1 VTATAEAAELL
12 WALWRTGAAI
22 AELPPR
28 LRPRTVDEGWRIQRR
43 LDEHAAPA
51 AGWKLAAT
59 SAAGQAHIG
68 ADGPLAGRIYERC
81 LVQSGSIL
89 DATSMRMR
97 AAEAEFAFRLARDV
111 SPTGAAPTRA
121 EVLAAIGQLIP
132 AIEVPDSRFTDFLA
146 AGLPSMVADGL
157 CCAFLVLGP
166 PVRAWH
172 EDELAGQ
179 AVVMRRNGEV
189 VACGSGADVFGDPVA
204 ALVWLA
210 GQLHAAGMPLRRGDV
225 VTTGACTPAHPVA
238 AGDELVA
245 AFGALGEVR
254 VRFH

>member
-22 AELPPR
+22 AELPPS
-28 LRPRTVDEGWRIQRR
+28 LRPRTVDDGWRIQRR
-43 LDEHAAPA
+43 LDEHAGPA
-51 AGWKLAAT
+51 VGWKLAAT

-68 ADGPLAGRIYERC
+68 ADGPLAGRLYERC
-81 LVQSGSIL
+81 LVQSGSVL
-89 DATSMRMR
+89 DVTPMRMC

-111 SPTGAAPTRA
+111 SATPTRA
-121 EVLAAIGQLIP
+121 DVLDAIGELIP
-132 AIEVPDSRFTDFLA
+132 VIEVPDSRFVDFLA
-146 AGLPSMVADGL
+146 AGLPSMIADAM
-157 CCAFLVLGP
+157 CCGFLVLGR
-166 PVRAWH
+166 PVHAWQ
-172 EDELAGQ
+172 DELARQ
-179 AVVMRRNGEV
+179 TVVMRRNGEV
-189 VACGSGADVFGDPVA
+189 VARGSGADVLGDPVD
-204 ALVWLA
+204 ALGWLA
-210 GQLHAAGMPLRRGDV
+210 GRLHTAGMPLRRGDV

>member
-1 VTATAEAAELL
+1 VTAPAEAAELL

-28 LRPRTVDEGWRIQRR
+28 VRPRTVEEGWRIQRR
-43 LDEHAAPA
+43 LDTHAAPA

-68 ADGPLAGRIYERC
+68 ADGPLAGRLYERC
-81 LVQSGSIL
+81 LVQSGSVL
-89 DATSMRMR
+89 GVTRMRMR

-111 SPTGAAPTRA
+111 NATGAAPTRA
-121 EVLAAIGQLIP
+121 EVLDAIGQLIP
-132 AIEVPDSRFTDFLA
+132 AIELPDSRFVDFLA

-157 CCAFLVLGP
+157 CCGFLVLGR
-166 PVRAWH
+166 PVRAWD
-172 EDELAGQ
+172 EDELARQ
-179 AVVMRRNGEV
+179 VVVMRRNGEV
-189 VACGSGADVFGDPVA
+189 VARGSGADVLGDPVE

-210 GQLHAAGMPLRRGDV
+210 RRLHTAGTPLRRGEV
-225 VTTGACTPAHPVA
+225 VTTGACTPAYPVA

>member
-1 VTATAEAAELL
+1 VNAATEAAELL

-22 AELPPR
+22 AELPAR
-28 LRPRTVDEGWRIQRR
+28 VRPQTVEEGWRIQRR

-51 AGWKLAAT
+51 AGWKIAAT

-68 ADGPLAGRIYERC
+68 AEGPLAGRLYERC
-81 LVQSGSIL
+81 LVASGAVL
-89 DATSMRMR
+89 DIAPMRMR
-97 AAEAEFAFRLARDV
+97 AAEAEFAFRFARDLTT
-111 SPTGAAPTRA
+111 TGPAPTRS
-121 EVLAAIGQLIP
+121 EVLAAAGELIP

-146 AGLPSMVADGL
+146 AGLPSMVADAL
-157 CCAFLVLGP
+157 CCGHLVLGP
-166 PVRAWH
+166 PVPAWRG
-172 EDELAGQ
+172 DELAGRT
-179 AVVMRRNGEV
+179 VVMRRGGEI
-189 VACGSGADVFGDPVA
+189 VARGSGADVLGDPIA

-210 GQLHAAGMPLRRGDV
+210 GQLQAAGTPLRRGDI

-245 AFGALGEVR
+245 DFGGLGEVR

>member
-1 VTATAEAAELL
+1 VTATDDAAELL
-12 WALWRTGAAI
+12 WALWRTGATI

-28 LRPRTVDEGWRIQRR
+28 LRPLTVEDGWRIQRR

-68 ADGPLAGRIYERC
+68 ADGPLVGRIYERC
-81 LVQSGSIL
+81 LVQSGAVL

-97 AAEAEFAFRLARDV
+97 AAEAEFAFRLAHDV
-111 SPTGAAPTRA
+111 SPAGAAPTRA

-166 PVRAWH
+166 PVHDWH
-172 EDELAGQ
+172 EAELAGQ

-189 VACGSGADVFGDPVA
+189 VASGSGADVLGDPVA

-210 GQLHAAGMPLRRGDV
+210 GRLHAAGMPLRRGDV

-238 AGDELVA
+238 PGDELVA
-245 AFGALGEVR
+245 GFGALGEVR